1 MTKYLALFLLGCFMI
16 LIGINLPALP
26 QYPAIE
32 WGRFILVIIGGYY
45 FIYSLVIFRNNRYK

>member
-32 WGRFILVIIGGYY
+32 WGRFILVITGGLLLCTG
-45 FIYSLVIFRNNRYK
+45 FVGFPE

>member
-32 WGRFILVIIGGYY
+32 WGRFILVMTGGYY
-45 FIYSLVIFRNNRYK
+45 FVRALLVFRSKRYK